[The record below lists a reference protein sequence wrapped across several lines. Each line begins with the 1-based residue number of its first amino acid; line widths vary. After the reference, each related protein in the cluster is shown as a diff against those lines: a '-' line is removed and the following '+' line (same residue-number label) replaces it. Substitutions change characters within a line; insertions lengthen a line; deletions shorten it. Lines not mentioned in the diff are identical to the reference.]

1 MYPVTGEQK
10 NIVKIKL
17 TGTRRFDDKLA
28 YELAGIK
35 KTKNYTWHHLDDYD
49 PMDGTCTMQLVDKD
63 VHRASIPHY
72 GSVELIK
79 KFLNIESY

>member
-1 MYPVTGEQK
+1 LYPITGEQK

-17 TGTRRFDDKLA
+17 TGIRRFDDKLA

-35 KTKNYTWHHLDDYD
+35 KNKNYTWHHLDDYD
-49 PMDGTCTMQLVDKD
+49 PIDGTCTMQLVDKD